1 MSEKESSVQ
10 RSVHYSTEVTKAT
23 TPSDPSVGPG
33 SVLAKPTSLCFPT
46 VNSAQRVASGVQSRT
61 KVPLKAGRSLMD
73 WMQLCRSRK
82 DLSGRGGRL
91 CPISTAELARHNQS
105 HDCWISVHGLVYNI
119 TPYLEYHPGGHC
131 VLKDASGQDGTALFN
146 EVHCWVNCES
156 MLRACLVGY
165 LCKPTVTRPASFV
178 GPKSACK
185 AKSTTPLQL
194 VLRDKPP
201 MGPQSF
207 SSAEPS
213 NDLQF
218 SSSADPSAD
227 RQSSSSAELSTGP
240 QSSSS
245 AELSTGPQ
253 TSSSAEPSTG
263 PQSSSSTELSMG
275 LQTSLSAEPS
285 TGPQTSS
292 SAELSMGLQSSLIA
306 EPSTGPQ
313 SSLSAEPFTS
323 PQLYPSS
330 PALEENLTGVQ
341 HAGTPPGLCKIQHPR
356 YEWFQATDIVVVSI
370 YTKLKVLKKDLVIVH
385 LENNVVYI
393 DVRLPDFS
401 YLLHM
406 ELEEK
411 VKEAF
416 TVRVAE
422 AVGRVEVKLLK
433 VVPGVMWKSLGR
445 PRAEHNTEAMER
457 TPVFQTWRVKSHRSL
472 THDVFL
478 LSILPPPGCH
488 LLVPPG
494 CHVFLRVR
502 MDGVLITK
510 AYTPVPERLLSI
522 QDEGAATSMLHFAI
536 KVYPDGSFSPILHK
550 LLPGNDLCV
559 GGFAGPFRTSSL
571 TNVTKLLL
579 VAAGTGITPMGALLS
594 SIRASSSLQKL
605 CLLFFNKKKC
615 DIIWK
620 EELDELVTADNRVDV
635 HHILSQEEG
644 EWSGRRGKVNKQ
656 LLGEFLPRLEVDH
669 IPDGAE
675 RMPPAC
681 RLACVCGP
689 DMFTECSM
697 NFLTELGCSSEE
709 ICAFRG

>member
-1 MSEKESSVQ
+1 MSEIENSVQSSV
-10 RSVHYSTEVTKAT
+10 HDSTEDTKDT
-23 TPSDPSVGPG
+23 SPSDPSVELDNAL
-33 SVLAKPTSLCFPT
+33 SKPTSLCFPA

-73 WMQLCRSRK
+73 WMQLCRSGK

-131 VLKDASGQDGTALFN
+131 VLQDASGQDGTALFN
-146 EVHCWVNCES
+146 EVHSWVNCES
-156 MLRACLVGY
+156 MLRSCLVGY
-165 LCKPTVTRPASFV
+165 LCKHTVTRPARFV
-178 GPKSACK
+178 GPQSAWK
-185 AKSTTPLQL
+185 AEPATPLQL
-194 VLRDKPP
+194 VPRVKPP
-201 MGPQSF
+201 MGPQPSMGLQPSTCPQPS

-213 NDLQF
+213 TCPQP
-218 SSSADPSAD
+218 SSSVEP
-227 RQSSSSAELSTGP
+227 STGP

-245 AELSTGPQ
+245 AESSMGPQ
-253 TSSSAEPSTG
+253 
-263 PQSSSSTELSMG
+263 LR
-275 LQTSLSAEPS
+275 
-285 TGPQTSS
+285 
-292 SAELSMGLQSSLIA
+292 
-306 EPSTGPQ
+306 
-313 SSLSAEPFTS
+313 
-323 PQLYPSS
+323 PSS
-330 PALEENLTGVQ
+330 PDVEEHLTGVQ
-341 HAGTPPGLCKIQHPR
+341 NAVTPPGLRKMQHPR
-356 YEWFQATDIVVVSI
+356 YEWFQAADIVVVSI
-370 YTKLKVLKKDLVIVH
+370 YTKVKVLKKNLVIVH

-457 TPVFQTWRVKSHRSL
+457 SVV
-472 THDVFL
+472 
-478 LSILPPPGCH
+478 
-488 LLVPPG
+488 
-494 CHVFLRVR
+494 
-502 MDGVLITK
+502 ITK
-510 AYTPVPERLLSI
+510 PYTPVPERLLSI
-522 QDEGAATSMLHFAI
+522 PDEGAATSMLHFAI
-536 KVYPDGSFSPILHK
+536 KVYPDGSFSPVLHK

-559 GGFAGPFRTSSL
+559 GGFAGSFHTSSL

-579 VAAGTGITPMGALLS
+579 VAAGTGITPMVALLS

-620 EELDELVTADNRVDV
+620 EELDELISADSRVHI

-656 LLGEFLPRLEVDH
+656 LLSEFLPRPEVEH
-669 IPDGAE
+669 IPTGAE
-675 RMPPAC
+675 RASPAR

-689 DMFTECSM
+689 DMFTECSVKYVDQNLVSLNAM
-697 NFLTELGCSSEE
+697 THPLHSSLHME
-709 ICAFRG
+709 